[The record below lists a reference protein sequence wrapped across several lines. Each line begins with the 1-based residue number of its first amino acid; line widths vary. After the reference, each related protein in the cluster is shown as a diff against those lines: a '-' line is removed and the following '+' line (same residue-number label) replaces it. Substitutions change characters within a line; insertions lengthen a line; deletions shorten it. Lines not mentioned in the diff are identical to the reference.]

1 MWMCEQFALQK
12 RTVETDGLATARGT
26 ERGAAQQQLSD
37 DVAGSTTD
45 VASATVK
52 LLLESSW
59 GKKSVQLVEI
69 GQQNLLPDGKIT

>member
-59 GKKSVQLVEI
+59 GKKI
-69 GQQNLLPDGKIT
+69 CAAC

>member
-59 GKKSVQLVEI
+59 GKK
-69 GQQNLLPDGKIT
+69 NLCSLLKSDSKTCCQMAK

>member
-1 MWMCEQFALQK
+1 MQK

-26 ERGAAQQQLSD
+26 EQRFVQSELLG
-37 DVAGSTTD
+37 DVASGSRATD
-45 VASATVK
+45 VAASATVK